1 MEVAERNVRL
11 LADGRHSSG
20 YNVKHVLKQAHSD
33 LKRADSRGTSRSLGN
48 PYMQKQKKT
57 HKLNV
62 ASTP

>member
-11 LADGRHSSG
+11 LADRRHSFG
-20 YNVKHVLKQAHSD
+20 YKHVLKQVHGD
-33 LKRADSRGTSRSLGN
+33 LKWVDSSRTGGSLGN

-57 HKLNV
+57 HRLNV